1 MTKAEIKAAIK
12 EILALQVSSTIQ
24 EDIAEQMS
32 AIIDTAI
39 QDEHDAMKQYVDSKI
54 AALA

>member
-32 AIIDTAI
+32 TIIDTAI

-54 AALA
+54 AAFA

>member
-1 MTKAEIKAAIK
+1 MTKAEIKTAIK
-12 EILALQVSSTIQ
+12 EILALQVSSSIQ

-32 AIIDTAI
+32 TIIDTAI